1 LEPGRTT
8 WSLRRDGKLWG
19 DFEYA
24 VAGEYNVWNATAA
37 AALAAGYGISREEIS
52 AALKTFK
59 SVKRRLEVRA
69 RVNGITIIDDFAHHP
84 TAIAGT
90 LTALRS
96 NYPGARL
103 WAILEPRSNTM
114 RRNVLQ
120 NELAKSLALAD
131 EVVVA
136 KVYMSEA
143 IPEAERLDLAAVAA
157 QIQKHGR
164 RARIVP
170 TVEGIV
176 QLVAPEMRSGDVVAI
191 LSNGGFGGIYEK
203 LPERLKSL
211 ATSQPQ
217 NLGNENKLILS

>member
-1 LEPGRTT
+1 M
-8 WSLRRDGKLWG
+8 
-19 DFEYA
+19 
-24 VAGEYNVWNATAA
+24 
-37 AALAAGYGISREEIS
+37 
-52 AALKTFK
+52 
-59 SVKRRLEVRA
+59 
-69 RVNGITIIDDFAHHP
+69 NGITIIDDFAHHP

-96 NYPGARL
+96 NYPGGRL
-103 WAILEPRSNTM
+103 WAILEPRSNTL

-136 KVYMSEA
+136 NVFKSEV

-157 QIQKHGR
+157 EIQKHGR

-176 QLVAPEMRSGDVVAI
+176 QLVAPELRSGDVVAI

-203 LPERLKSL
+203 LPERLKLIGTTQSYG
-211 ATSQPQ
+211 ASV
-217 NLGNENKLILS
+217 ENKLILS

>member
-1 LEPGRTT
+1 
-8 WSLRRDGKLWG
+8 
-19 DFEYA
+19 

-37 AALAAGYGISREEIS
+37 AAMAANCGIAREEIS

-69 RVNGITIIDDFAHHP
+69 KVNGITIIDDFAHHP

-96 NYPGARL
+96 TYPGARL
-103 WAILEPRSNTM
+103 WTILEPRSNTL

-136 KVYMSEA
+136 NVFKSEA

-170 TVEGIV
+170 TVDGIV
-176 QLVAPEMRSGDVVAI
+176 QLIAPELRSGDVVAI

-211 ATSQPQ
+211 SVSQPQ
-217 NLGNENKLILS
+217 SSGAENKLILS